1 MGQPKG
7 DLKAILSGEVQQSVP
22 EPEVEKPIPKPRCP
36 SREGKTLVSAHIEPD
51 AHYQLKLLSLEE
63 RKSIQQLVI
72 EGINAVFK
80 LHDKPPIA

>member
-7 DLKAILSGEVQQSVP
+7 DLKAILSSEVRQPVP
-22 EPEVEKPIPKPRCP
+22 EPEVEKAEPKPRCP